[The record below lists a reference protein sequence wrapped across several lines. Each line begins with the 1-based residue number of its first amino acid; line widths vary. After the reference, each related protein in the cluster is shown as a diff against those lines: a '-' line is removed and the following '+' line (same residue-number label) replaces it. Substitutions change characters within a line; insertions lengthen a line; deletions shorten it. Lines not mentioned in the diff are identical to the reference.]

1 MFELTTQN
9 IATLL
14 IDGSTIFVLLGVLT
28 QSSIM
33 RKRGREDDKL
43 FFLLILQNM
52 ILAVADIVTYLADR
66 KTFPG
71 ARFLNMFGVTVFYL
85 AMIILCMTWTHYA
98 LVRFKKADTKPGKKR
113 KILFIPGIV
122 MQLILIVNFFVSYVF
137 YEDDSNGFKGLVF
150 AVDKSNVYH
159 YGILFVPMFV
169 IMGFYMVVGFVL
181 LGRYRK
187 GDNKTLI
194 PVWVYIM
201 PLAVGLIVPFV
212 LGGISLTSIGFAMSL
227 LFTHLGSASE
237 ITDSTEKRGEK
248 A

>member
-43 FFLLILQNM
+43 FFLLILQNV

-98 LVRFKKADTKPGKKR
+98 LVRFKKADTKSGKKQ

-137 YEDDSNGFKGLVF
+137 YEDDSKGFKGLVF
-150 AVDKSNVYH
+150 AVDKVNVYH

-169 IMGFYMVVGFVL
+169 IMGFYMVVGFVF

-187 GDNKTLI
+187 GDNKSLI
-194 PVWVYIM
+194 PVWIYFM
-201 PLAVGLIVPFV
+201 PLVVGLIVPFV
-212 LGGISLTSIGFAMSL
+212 FGGISLTSIGIAMSI

-237 ITDSTEKRGEK
+237 ITEAGTEGGKR